1 MCFWL
6 VSVIAKGLK
15 RKFVHQPSML
25 VPPASGF
32 AKRKKSLY
40 VVRNRGACSGREM
53 LQLSDHGHA
62 PNFGQSIRSGF
73 GLVSGQAP
81 LLRIA
86 SYLANFGLSKAVAF
100 LAPLTL
106 AAWLDSSS
114 YGVVE
119 YAWSWSVL
127 GASLLTLGVPA
138 AMPQLSLRRRPVPV
152 VDVTALWVAGS
163 GALLTAAALAAF
175 VLHAT
180 AAVVVLGACTIA
192 LAQVS
197 LSSYTRTFSHRNL
210 APWCESLSVYV
221 MTVLALGLL
230 FAGLSGVAPLG
241 ITTTVAA
248 AVVVIAALT
257 LFARQR
263 QVGLAERLYSAIRL
277 GLPLLAF
284 TLASIWASA
293 SGRIFIGGFLSV
305 ESLSIYSVDFRLAS
319 ALLVLHSVVAT
330 GLFAR
335 LYRMPARAYDRLLS
349 IYLAALAIVAVTMIA
364 VFPFVIRLFHFRSLA
379 PSDIPAAV
387 DIFPIVALQVYAWG
401 AWASLE
407 VRLART
413 RRSAPAARRA
423 IVLMGLV
430 AALCVGLGARGLL
443 SLHLCAMLVALQML
457 GGVGIQVYT
466 LWRRGAKMPRTIG
479 AIGFGTVLITASIWI
494 IGSWSLQHG

>member
-1 MCFWL
+1 
-6 VSVIAKGLK
+6 
-15 RKFVHQPSML
+15 
-25 VPPASGF
+25 
-32 AKRKKSLY
+32 
-40 VVRNRGACSGREM
+40 M
-53 LQLSDHGHA
+53 LQLNDHGHVT
-62 PNFGQSIRSGF
+62 NFGQSIRSGF

-81 LLRIA
+81 LFRIA

-127 GASLLTLGVPA
+127 GATLLTLGVPA
-138 AMPQLSLRRRPVPV
+138 AMPQLSLLRRTVPV
-152 VDVTALWVAGS
+152 VDVASLCVAGP
-163 GALLTAAALAAF
+163 GALLTAVAFAAL
-175 VLHAT
+175 VLHANAT
-180 AAVVVLGACTIA
+180 AVVLGTCAIA
-192 LAQVS
+192 LAQVA

-210 APWCESLSVYV
+210 APWSESLSVYL
-221 MTVLALGLL
+221 MTVLALGLAL
-230 FAGLSGVAPLG
+230 AGLTGIAPLG

-248 AVVVIAALT
+248 ALVVIIAVT

-263 QVGLAERLYSAIRL
+263 QADLAERLSSAIRL

-293 SGRIFIGGFLSV
+293 CGRIFIGGFLPI

-335 LYRMPARAYDRLLS
+335 LYRMPARPYDRFLS
-349 IYLAALAIVAVTMIA
+349 IYLAGLAIVAVAMIV
-364 VFPFVIRLFHFRSLA
+364 VFPFVIGLFHFRSLA
-379 PSDIPAAV
+379 PGDMPAAI
-387 DIFPIVALQVYAWG
+387 DLFPIVVLQVYAWG

-423 IVLMGLV
+423 ILLMGIV

-443 SLHLCAMLVALQML
+443 SLRLCAILVALQML
-457 GGVGIQVYT
+457 GGVGIQLYT
-466 LWRRGAKMPRTIG
+466 LWYRGAKMPRTIG
-479 AIGFGTVLITASIWI
+479 AIGFGIVLITASIWI
-494 IGSWSLQHG
+494 IRSWNLQHG